1 MRTHKPVDY
10 ETFTLDG
17 DAPPTGY
24 QPGVGLTVLDDHSQ
38 PQLAFER
45 TRVDMLQTLKS
56 IRALPGGHRFA
67 PQAELNNRPGAG
79 STEGKADSPLSRVT
93 EENPM
98 KAWVIT
104 FVDQKG
110 ERTSLSFDAEQQ
122 PSIEEAAR
130 VIRAHLYPVVDKADL
145 NDFEGRVSMPTAEW
159 LKQDSGVEIKEIKEQ
174 P

>member
-1 MRTHKPVDY
+1 
-10 ETFTLDG
+10 
-17 DAPPTGY
+17 
-24 QPGVGLTVLDDHSQ
+24 
-38 PQLAFER
+38 
-45 TRVDMLQTLKS
+45 
-56 IRALPGGHRFA
+56 
-67 PQAELNNRPGAG
+67 
-79 STEGKADSPLSRVT
+79 
-93 EENPM
+93 M

-122 PSIEEAAR
+122 ASIEEAAR

-174 P
+174 S